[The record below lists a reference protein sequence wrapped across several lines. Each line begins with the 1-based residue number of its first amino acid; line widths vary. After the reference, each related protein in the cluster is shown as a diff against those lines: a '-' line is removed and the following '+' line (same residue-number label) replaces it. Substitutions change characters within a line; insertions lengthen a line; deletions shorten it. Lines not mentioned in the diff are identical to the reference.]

1 MIPSILKD
9 NEMIT
14 QTITVELP
22 DNLYRSVKQLSRTMN
37 QPVADILLDSLTHT
51 LPPLDDVPPEEAE
64 ALARLSLLNDA
75 DLWRVAQ
82 SNLSPQKQ
90 MKLESLLTDQSMGK
104 LNDGQQEQL
113 TTLQNEYGRLLVR
126 QAHAWLLLARRGY
139 KVPVQNG

>member
-1 MIPSILKD
+1 
-9 NEMIT
+9 MIT
-14 QTITVELP
+14 QSITVELP

-37 QPVADILLDSLTHT
+37 QPVADILLESLTHT

-82 SNLSPQKQ
+82 SNLSPKKQ
-90 MKLESLLTDQSMGK
+90 TKLETLLTEQSMGK
-104 LNDGQQEQL
+104 INDEQQEQL
-113 TTLQNEYGRLLVR
+113 ASLQNEYGRLLVR